1 MSSMTPS
8 VPNTTALAAL
18 LAPKSVAIIGASH
31 DPTRIGGRPVAYL
44 LRAGFEGAVW
54 PVNPNRET
62 VQGLPAYPS
71 VADVP
76 GAPDACIIA
85 VPAPIV
91 PATLEACAD
100 RGAKAAIILSSAFA
114 EAGPEGKA
122 AQDRVT
128 AISHERGIRVLGPNT
143 LGLFN
148 AHTRWMGTFASTV
161 MYGTPE
167 PGPIGVASQ
176 SGAVGS
182 ELFGLLRRRGL
193 NTGIWITTG
202 NEADVDL
209 ADAIA
214 YLADDPDTEIIVA
227 YAEGVRHGASMRAAL
242 THASRVG
249 KPVLFLKSGRS
260 EVGAAAVTSHTA
272 ALAGSDR
279 IYSALFNQLGV
290 VRLANAEELVDAAYA
305 VSHCTLPAGRRLLI
319 LTISGGAGVQMADAA
334 ADYGIDVPPPSPEAQ
349 ERLKALLPFAGVRN
363 PVDATAQVFNDITLI
378 GQYLEILLAD
388 GRYDAVTLFL
398 TPVAAAED
406 VASELVAELSQS
418 RERFPDIPLV
428 ISLSAPGD
436 LGKPY
441 TSAGYPLFE
450 EPTRA
455 VRAVS
460 ILCRL
465 SESKR
470 RQVVEPHVE
479 VPAGATRVPGHTLT
493 EHAAMDLLES
503 WGVRCMRRR
512 LATSADEAAAAAAEL
527 GGRVALKISSPD
539 ILHKTEIGGVLLGVE
554 GAEAVRDG
562 YRALTTRAAADRPDA
577 QIEGVLVAE
586 MVDGGE
592 DAVVGIAMD
601 PTFGPAVMVGL
612 GGVLVEVLDDVAFR
626 LAPFD
631 ASEARRM
638 IAELKGAR
646 LFQAFRGRPELDVDA
661 LAELLSRMSVF
672 AVAEREALSSVDLN
686 PVRVLPR
693 GEGVVV
699 LDAAIVPDRE
709 DA

>member
-1 MSSMTPS
+1 VTRSH
-8 VPNTTALAAL
+8 PNTEALEAL

-44 LRAGFEGAVW
+44 LRAGFEGPVW

-85 VPAPIV
+85 VHAPLV
-91 PATLEACAD
+91 PDTLEACAE
-100 RGAKAAIILSSAFA
+100 RGAKAAVILSSGFA
-114 EAGPEGKA
+114 EADEEGKR
-122 AQDRVT
+122 AQERIT
-128 AISHERGIRVLGPNT
+128 SIARERGIRVLGPNT

-167 PGPIGVASQ
+167 PGPIGIASQ

-227 YAEGVRHGASMRAAL
+227 YAEGVRHGAAMRAAL
-242 THASRVG
+242 THASDVG

-272 ALAGSDR
+272 ALAGADR

-290 VRLANAEELVDAAYA
+290 VRVASAEELVDAAY
-305 VSHCTLPAGRRLLI
+305 VTRRCPLPAGRRLLI

-334 ADYGIDVPPPSPEAQ
+334 ADYAISVPSPSSEAQ
-349 ERLKALLPFAGVRN
+349 KQLKALLPFAAVRN
-363 PVDATAQVFNDITLI
+363 PVDATAQVFNDITLV
-378 GQYLEILLAD
+378 GQYLDILLAD
-388 GRYDAVTLFL
+388 GHYDVVTLFL
-398 TPVAAAED
+398 TSVAAAED
-406 VASELVAELSQS
+406 VARELVAELSRS

-428 ISLSAPGD
+428 VSLAAPGD

-441 TSAGYPLFE
+441 TDAGYPLFE

-455 VRAVS
+455 IRAIS

-470 RQVVEPHVE
+470 RQIVVPPVE
-479 VPAGATRVPGHTLT
+479 VPDGAVRVPDRTLG
-493 EHAAMDLLES
+493 EHGAMNLLES
-503 WGVRCMRRR
+503 WGIPCVRRR
-512 LATSADEAAAAAAEL
+512 LARSEDEAAAAAVEL
-527 GGRVALKISSPD
+527 GGRVALKIVSPD
-539 ILHKTEIGGVLLGVE
+539 ILHKTDVGGVLLGVE
-554 GAEAVRDG
+554 GESAVREG
-562 YRALTTRAAADRPDA
+562 YRGIVAHVATERPDA
-577 QIEGVLVAE
+577 NIEGVLVAE
-586 MVDGGE
+586 MLDEGV
-592 DAVVGIAMD
+592 DAVVGITLD

-631 ASEARRM
+631 AEEARRM

-646 LFQAFRGRPELDVDA
+646 LFRAFRGRPEADVDE
-661 LAELLSRMSVF
+661 LAALLSKMSVF
-672 AVAEREALSSVDLN
+672 AAAERDALSSVDLN

-699 LDAAIVPDRE
+699 LDALIVPG
-709 DA
+709 A